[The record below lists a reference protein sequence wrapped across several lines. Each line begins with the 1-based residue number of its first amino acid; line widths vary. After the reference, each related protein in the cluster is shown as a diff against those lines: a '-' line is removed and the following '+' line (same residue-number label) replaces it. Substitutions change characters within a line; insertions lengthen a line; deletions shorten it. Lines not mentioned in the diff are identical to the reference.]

1 MYICFCIKDNMS
13 VIIEFIFTDKNF
25 IIMLSF
31 ELDNSFVDRYR
42 DIQPNFGYNGM
53 GLFTYHRTY
62 SRIKPNGE
70 KEVWF
75 ETVRRVVEG
84 AYSLQK
90 DHIQNNELGWNDAKA
105 QKFGAR
111 DVQLIFEMKFLP
123 PGRMLWALGTP
134 IVHQKNRTSLVQLC
148 FCFNDKPR

>member
-1 MYICFCIKDNMS
+1 MGT
-13 VIIEFIFTDKNF
+13 EIFSQISDT
-25 IIMLSF
+25 M
-31 ELDNSFVDRYR
+31 EW
-42 DIQPNFGYNGM
+42 

-105 QKFGAR
+105 QKSAQEMYQR
-111 DVQLIFEMKFLP
+111 IFEMKFLP

-134 IVHQKNRTSLVQLC
+134 IVHQKKS
-148 FCFNDKPR
+148 DKPCSIVLLFQR